1 MVFGVIWR
9 KTGKR
14 RRERKY
20 QIQKRQWSMK
30 EKIFRMILLKLHCCN
45 EIYEEVKQEER
56 MAVYGCQAANKEI
69 R

>member
-14 RRERKY
+14 RRDKKH
-20 QIQKRQWSMK
+20 QIQKRQWSLK
-30 EKIFRMILLKLHCCN
+30 EKIFRMIFLKLHCCH
-45 EIYEEVKQEER
+45 ELYEEVQQEER
-56 MAVYGCQAANKEI
+56 MAVYGCQAANKAI